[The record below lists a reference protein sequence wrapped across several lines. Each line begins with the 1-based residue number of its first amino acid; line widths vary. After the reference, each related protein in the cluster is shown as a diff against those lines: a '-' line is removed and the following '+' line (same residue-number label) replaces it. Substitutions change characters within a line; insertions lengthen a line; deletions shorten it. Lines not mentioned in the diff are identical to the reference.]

1 MALFQDRAI
10 EKAEK
15 KGRPEKLEERL
26 AQRIVD
32 GDRQELEA
40 DLELA
45 MESYKPLDIINEI
58 LLNGMKTVGDLFGA
72 GQMQLPFVLQ
82 SAETMKAAVGYL
94 EPFME
99 RIEGQEK
106 GIVVLATV
114 RGDVHDIGKNLVDII
129 LTNNGYRVVNLG
141 IKQPIGQIL
150 EAAAEHK
157 AHAIGMSGLLVKSTV
172 VMRENLEEM
181 TRLGLDMPVML
192 GGAALTRRYVEED
205 CVKAYACGRVA
216 YARDAFD
223 GLALMDRITGND
235 FDGYLADVQQKNA
248 GRPKNESRKLGR
260 AADARVMRPVDFE
273 EIRLRRAELTRGLP
287 MPQPPFWGAQTI
299 ARVPVKAIVP
309 YLNERMLYQFQWGYR
324 KDGRSLAEY
333 KEWAKKELRPVLARI
348 CDIAIREN
356 ILVPQAAYGYWRCA
370 AEGNDVILFDD
381 TAKGGRERE
390 IARFSF
396 PRQNKEG
403 GLCIADFFRD
413 VNDPE
418 RDVIGLQL
426 VTMGRRASEAA
437 REWFADNRYQ
447 DYLYLHGLSVEMAEA
462 FAEYVHKRI
471 RGELGFAAEEAR
483 DHDEMLNQGY
493 RGSRYSFGYPA
504 CPNLADQRLI
514 LELLRAEEI
523 GVVLSDE
530 DQLDPEQSTSAI
542 VVHHPQAK
550 YFSV

>member
-1 MALFQDRAI
+1 M
-10 EKAEK
+10 
-15 KGRPEKLEERL
+15 
-26 AQRIVD
+26 
-32 GDRQELEA
+32 
-40 DLELA
+40 
-45 MESYKPLDIINEI
+45 
-58 LLNGMKTVGDLFGA
+58 
-72 GQMQLPFVLQ
+72 
-82 SAETMKAAVGYL
+82 
-94 EPFME
+94 
-99 RIEGQEK
+99 
-106 GIVVLATV
+106 

-141 IKQPIGQIL
+141 IKQPIGAIL
-150 EAAAEHK
+150 EAAREHR

-181 TRLGLDMPVML
+181 SRQEIDIPVML

-205 CVKAYACGRVA
+205 CVKAYASGRVA

-223 GLALMDRITGND
+223 GLALMDRIVGND
-235 FDGYLADVQQKNA
+235 FDGYLAEVQRRNA
-248 GRPKNESRKLGR
+248 GRPVNEKRKLGR
-260 AADARVMRPVDFE
+260 AGDASPQRPIDLE
-273 EIRLRRAELTRGLP
+273 EIRLRRAELNRDVP
-287 MPQPPFWGAQTI
+287 VPVPPFWGTQTI

-348 CDIAIREN
+348 ADISIREN

-381 TAKGGRERE
+381 SGRRE
-390 IARFSF
+390 IGRFSF

-413 VNDPE
+413 INDPE
-418 RDVIGLQL
+418 RDVIGLQV

-437 REWFADNRYQ
+437 REWFAENRYQ
-447 DYLYLHGLSVEMAEA
+447 DYLYLHGFSVEMAEA

-504 CPNLADQRLI
+504 CPNLADQRL
-514 LELLRAEEI
+514 LLDLLRADEI
-523 GVVLSDE
+523 GISLSEE